1 MLYRV
6 LALTALSLAPLD
18 LAAAQSVYVAPGGVY
33 IGSANVY
40 VVPPGNGGSVA
51 PPVVYGPAELDP
63 TAIYPDGGNGWNGS
77 NGVYGLNGVNGL
89 NGLNGP
95 SAYPP
100 AYSGPLSAYA
110 ARPGP
115 RSYIV
120 RERARFDDVPRP
132 PAPIPYGGRLR

>member
-40 VVPPGNGGSVA
+40 VVPPGNGGSIA
-51 PPVVYGPAELDP
+51 PPVVYGPSELDP
-63 TAIYPDGGNGWNGS
+63 AAIYPNGNGWNGS
-77 NGVYGLNGVNGL
+77 NGVYGLNGL
-89 NGLNGP
+89 NGLNGH
-95 SAYPP
+95 SSYPP

-110 ARPGP
+110 ARPGA
-115 RSYIV
+115 RTGSYIV
-120 RERARFDDVPRP
+120 RERARLDDAPRP